1 VIKLVNIVCQE
12 GSMATQE
19 DIQKIENHLIDVE
32 NYIEKGLLT
41 PDQNLECAKK
51 LTDIDI
57 TLDQLH
63 IISSKEYVAVSKL
76 MKRFVQAKNKLPS
89 QP

>member
-1 VIKLVNIVCQE
+1 
-12 GSMATQE
+12 MATQE

-32 NYIEKGLLT
+32 TYIEKGLLT
-41 PDQNLECAKK
+41 PDQNLECANK
-51 LTDIDI
+51 LADIDI

-63 IISSKEYVAVSKL
+63 IVSPEEYVAVSKL
-76 MKRFVQAKNKLPS
+76 IKRFVQAKNKLPS

>member
-1 VIKLVNIVCQE
+1 
-12 GSMATQE
+12 MTTQE

-76 MKRFVQAKNKLPS
+76 MKSFVQAKNKLPS